1 MSNQF
6 FILIDKNNEEKF
18 RKFKLEK
25 FNDDT
30 KEILNDNSAKFVWG
44 LHKGKAKSSLW
55 SKLKKND
62 KIYFSIPE
70 ENFKISANLT
80 KKIKNPK
87 FGKLL
92 YPHDLDANAIQYF
105 LFFENLQ
112 KTNISFNELIHNA
125 IFKISITEP

>member
-44 LHKGKAKSSLW
+44 LHKGKVKSSLW
-55 SKLKKND
+55 SKLQKND
-62 KIYFSIPE
+62 TIHFTTPE
-70 ENFKISANLT
+70 ENFKISANFT
-80 KKIKNPK
+80 WGFSSFSWTD
-87 FGKLL
+87 FGIFILS
-92 YPHDLDANAIQYF
+92 IQNWGTIPNSF
-105 LFFENLQ
+105 GWWFFAQL
-112 KTNISFNELIHNA
+112 
-125 IFKISITEP
+125 